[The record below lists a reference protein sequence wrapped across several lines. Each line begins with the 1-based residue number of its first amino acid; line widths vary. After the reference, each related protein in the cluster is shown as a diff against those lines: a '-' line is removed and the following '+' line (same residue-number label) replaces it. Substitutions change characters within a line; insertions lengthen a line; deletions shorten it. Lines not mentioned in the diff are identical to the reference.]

1 MFLLWFHTSSF
12 PIKLNFTVLT
22 CYLSTDSCRGNV
34 LWTRIL
40 LGIQAKVK
48 GREKKEAKK
57 DSKEERQ

>member
-1 MFLLWFHTSSF
+1 M
-12 PIKLNFTVLT
+12 
-22 CYLSTDSCRGNV
+22 